1 MTVRTR
7 FAPSPTGR
15 LHAGNARVAVFN
27 WAFAR
32 HFEGAFIL
40 RVEDTDIER
49 NVENSLESILED
61 LRWLGT
67 LWDEG
72 PAVGGD
78 FGPYRQSERGHGYAE
93 AARRL
98 VGAGL
103 AYPCYCDPEGTGD
116 PGYRYPGTCRALTP
130 DERARRELDG
140 VGPVTRFHVP
150 AGEIVVRDEVF
161 GTVSFPPGEFGDF
174 VIVRADGRP
183 TYNFAVVVDDIA
195 MRITH
200 VIRGVGHLSN
210 SPRQAV
216 LFDALGAPRPVI
228 AHLPM
233 VLGADRRKLSKREG
247 ASSLAMLREAG
258 YPASAVMNYLSLL
271 GWSAPGGEEILMP
284 AELVRLVGLERIGTA
299 NTVYDPDKLR
309 WMSGRHIAGMPLA
322 ELAREVAPFVDPAR
336 LPGERYDLAP
346 ALDVVRGRM
355 TTFAEINDHLS
366 LFLIDSGPELERAQ
380 AALRADAGAMAVLHA
395 VSEGL
400 AALPAWEAPAIGRT
414 IRAAGKVTGA
424 RGPALFHPVR
434 KAVTARESGPDLGQ
448 VLCFYGRE
456 EALARITAPL
466 ADDSGRIRA
475 PASTRSAPHRA
486 HRPGV

>member
-32 HFEGAFIL
+32 HHQGAFIL

-61 LRWLGT
+61 MRWLGIP
-67 LWDEG
+67 WDEG
-72 PAVGGD
+72 PEVGGE
-78 FGPYRQSERGHGYAE
+78 FGPYRQSERLSGYAD

-98 VGAGL
+98 VRAGL
-103 AYPCYCDPEGTGD
+103 AYPCYCDLDGAGEAGF
-116 PGYRYPGTCRALTP
+116 RYPGTCRTLAPEL
-130 DERARRELDG
+130 RARREREG
-140 VGPVTRFHVP
+140 VRPITRFRVP
-150 AGEIVVRDEVF
+150 ADEIVVRDEVY
-161 GTVSFPPGEFGDF
+161 GTVAFPPGEFGDF

-210 SPRQAV
+210 TPKQAA
-216 LFDALGAPRPVI
+216 LFDALDVARPVF

-233 VLGADRRKLSKREG
+233 VLGTDRRKLSKREG

-258 YPASAVMNYLSLL
+258 YPASAVVNYLSLL
-271 GWSAPGGEEILMP
+271 GWSSPGGEEILTP
-284 AELVRLVGLERIGTA
+284 AQLVRQVGLERIGTS

-309 WMSGRHIAGMPLA
+309 WVSGRHIARMPLA
-322 ELAREVAPFVDPAR
+322 ELANAVAPFIDLARVPAD
-336 LPGERYDLAP
+336 RYDLAR
-346 ALDVVRGRM
+346 AVDVIRGRM
-355 TTFAEINDHLS
+355 TTFAEVNDHLS
-366 LFLIDSGPELERAQ
+366 LFLVASSPELSSVQ
-380 AALRADAGAMAVLHA
+380 AALRDDAKASAVLRA
-395 VSEGL
+395 VTGRL
-400 AALPAWEAPAIGRT
+400 AALPVWEAPAIGRA
-414 IRAAGKVTGA
+414 IRAAGKEAGA

-434 KAVTARESGPDLGQ
+434 EAVTGRKSGPDLGR
-448 VLCFYGRE
+448 VLSVYGRE
-456 EALARITAPL
+456 ETL
-466 ADDSGRIRA
+466 GRI
-475 PASTRSAPHRA
+475 SAALPY
-486 HRPGV
+486 G

>member
-1 MTVRTR
+1 MSRPTEDQPGMTVRTR

-32 HFEGAFIL
+32 HHRGTFIL
-40 RVEDTDIER
+40 RVEDTDVER
-49 NVENSLESILED
+49 NVENSLETILED

-72 PAVGGD
+72 PEVGGG
-78 FGPYRQSERGHGYAE
+78 FGPYRQSERKRGYAE

-98 VGAGL
+98 VEAGL
-103 AYPCYCDPEGTGD
+103 AYPCYCGVEGAGEA
-116 PGYRYPGTCRALTP
+116 GFRYPGTCRTLTR
-130 DERARRELDG
+130 DERVRREREG
-140 VGPVTRFHVP
+140 TRPVTRFHVP
-150 AGEIVVRDEVF
+150 DGEIVVRDEVY
-161 GTVSFPPGEFGDF
+161 GTVSFPPAEFGDF

-210 SPRQAV
+210 TPRQAV
-216 LFDALGAPRPVI
+216 LFDALDAPRPVF

-247 ASSLAMLREAG
+247 ASSLALLREAG

-271 GWSAPGGEEILMP
+271 GWSAPDGEEILTP
-284 AELVRLVGLERIGTA
+284 VGLVREVGLERIGA
-299 NTVYDPDKLR
+299 SNTVYDPAKLR
-309 WMSGRHIAGMPLA
+309 WVSGRHIAGMPLT
-322 ELAREVAPFVDPAR
+322 ELARAVAPFVDPAR
-336 LPGERYDLAP
+336 VSVDRYELTRAV
-346 ALDVVRGRM
+346 DVIRGRM

-366 LFLIDSGPELERAQ
+366 LFLVARGPELDRLQ
-380 AALRADAGAMAVLHA
+380 AALRNDAGAGAVLRA
-395 VSEGL
+395 VAGGL
-400 AALPAWEAPAIGRT
+400 AALPEWEARAIGRA
-414 IRAAGKVTGA
+414 IRAAGKKAGA

-434 KAVTARESGPDLGQ
+434 KAVTGRESGPDLGQ
-448 VLCFYGRE
+448 VLAVYGRDE
-456 EALARITAPL
+456 TLERISAALPDGL
-466 ADDSGRIRA
+466 AQD
-475 PASTRSAPHRA
+475 
-486 HRPGV
+486 

>member
-32 HFEGAFIL
+32 HHQGAFIL
-40 RVEDTDIER
+40 RAEDTDTER
-49 NVENSLESILED
+49 NVADSLDSIFD
-61 LRWLGT
+61 DMRWLGIP
-67 LWDEG
+67 WDEG
-72 PAVGGD
+72 PDVGGD
-78 FGPYRQSERGHGYAE
+78 FGPYRQSERKSEYAE

-98 VGAGL
+98 VEAGL
-103 AYPCYCDPEGTGD
+103 AYPCYCELEGTAETGF
-116 PGYRYPGTCRALTP
+116 RYPGTCRTLTP
-130 DERARRELDG
+130 EDRARRERAG
-140 VGPVTRFHVP
+140 ARPVTRFHVP
-150 AGEIVVRDEVF
+150 ADEIVVRDEVY

-195 MRITH
+195 MRVTH

-210 SPRQAV
+210 TPRQVV
-216 LFDALGAPRPVI
+216 LFDALGAPRPVF

-233 VLGADRRKLSKREG
+233 VLGTDRRKLSKREG

-271 GWSAPGGEEILMP
+271 GWSAPDGEEILTP
-284 AELVRLVGLERIGTA
+284 AQLVRDVGLERIGTS

-309 WMSGRHIAGMPLA
+309 WVSGRHIARLPLQ
-322 ELAREVAPFVDPAR
+322 ELADAVAPFVDRARFPPA
-336 LPGERYDLAP
+336 GYDLAQ
-346 ALDVVRGRM
+346 AVDVIRGRM

-366 LFLIDSGPELERAQ
+366 LFLVTRGPELERVQ
-380 AALRADAGAMAVLHA
+380 AALRHDADAGAVLRSVA
-395 VSEGL
+395 DGL
-400 AALPAWEAPAIGRT
+400 ADLPAWEACAIGRA
-414 IRAAGKVTGA
+414 IRAAGKEAGA

-434 KAVTARESGPDLGQ
+434 KAVTGRESGPDLGQ
-448 VLCFYGRE
+448 VLCVYGRARTLE
-456 EALARITAPL
+456 RISAALPDGPER
-466 ADDSGRIRA
+466 
-475 PASTRSAPHRA
+475 
-486 HRPGV
+486 

>member
-1 MTVRTR
+1 MTVSRLTGDQPGMTVRTR

-32 HFEGAFIL
+32 HHQGAFIL
-40 RVEDTDIER
+40 RVEDTDVER

-72 PAVGGD
+72 PQVGGD
-78 FGPYRQSERGHGYAE
+78 FGPYRQSERKRGYAE

-98 VGAGL
+98 VEAGL
-103 AYPCYCDPEGTGD
+103 AYPCYCDPEGAGE
-116 PGYRYPGTCRALTP
+116 PGFRYPGTCRTLTP
-130 DERARRELDG
+130 EERVRRGDDG
-140 VGPVTRFHVP
+140 TRPVTRFRVP
-150 AGEIVVRDEVF
+150 AGEIVVRDEAY
-161 GTVSFPPGEFGDF
+161 GTVSFPPDEFGDF

-210 SPRQAV
+210 TPKQAV
-216 LFDALGAPRPVI
+216 LFDALEAPRPI
-228 AHLPM
+228 FAHLPM

-247 ASSLAMLREAG
+247 ASSLALLREAG

-271 GWSAPGGEEILMP
+271 GWSAPDGEEILTP
-284 AELVRLVGLERIGTA
+284 AELVREVGLERIGTS

-309 WMSGRHIAGMPLA
+309 WVSGRHIARMPLP
-322 ELAREVAPFVDPAR
+322 ELVRAVAPFVDSAR
-336 LPGERYDLAP
+336 VPVDDFDLAR
-346 ALDVVRGRM
+346 AVDVIRGRM
-355 TTFAEINDHLS
+355 TSYSEVNDHLA
-366 LFLIDSGPELERAQ
+366 LFLVTRGPELDRVQ
-380 AALRADAGAMAVLHA
+380 AALRDDAGAGVVLREVA
-395 VSEGL
+395 ERL
-400 AALPAWEAPAIGRT
+400 AALPDWEAPAIGRA
-414 IRAAGKVTGA
+414 IRAAGKEADV

-434 KAVTARESGPDLGQ
+434 KAVTGRESGPDLGQ
-448 VLCFYGRE
+448 VLGVYGRDE
-456 EALARITAPL
+456 TLERISEAL
-466 ADDSGRIRA
+466 
-475 PASTRSAPHRA
+475 
-486 HRPGV
+486 PGGLGQD